1 MRWRNYEE
9 EGLLKAIKIS
19 ELSEEIAKLNWNWD
33 NYSDP
38 IKIAHGLLAKR
49 QKLFIEISEY
59 VQIMNSNLTQYQL
72 NQITDSIE
80 DLGILISYM
89 KKKIKPSES
98 FEHEVEFMDQK
109 KSLKSEKLKLKTNND

>member
-19 ELSEEIAKLNWNWD
+19 ELSEEVAKLNWNWD

-38 IKIAHGLLAKR
+38 IKIAHGLIAKR

-72 NQITDSIE
+72 NQITDSVE

-98 FEHEVEFMDQK
+98 LEHEVEFMDQT
-109 KSLKSEKLKLKTNND
+109 KSLESEKLKLKTNND

>member
-59 VQIMNSNLTQYQL
+59 VQIMSSNLNQYQL